1 MVDGKKESNWVERIV
16 GTYWCLC
23 VCLFCLFVSMGNAP
37 SRRQWQTWTCFVFSV

>member
-23 VCLFCLFVSMGNAP
+23 VCVFILFVCVYGKRTVS
-37 SRRQWQTWTCFVFSV
+37 